1 MKRLT
6 PKTHCKRG
14 HEFTPENTYVY
25 SRAPNAKQ
33 CRICRKMHDFNGHL
47 KNLYHGTLEQ
57 YRLLTEKQKGL
68 CATCGKPE
76 QRRTRLFIDHDHSTG
91 KMRELLCGQCNLA
104 LGTVDDDPKLL
115 IRLAEY
121 VLEHREKEA
130 ICELQSGS

>member
-14 HEFTPENTYVY
+14 HEFTPEN
-25 SRAPNAKQ
+25 
-33 CRICRKMHDFNGHL
+33 
-47 KNLYHGTLEQ
+47 
-57 YRLLTEKQKGL
+57 
-68 CATCGKPE
+68 
-76 QRRTRLFIDHDHSTG
+76 
-91 KMRELLCGQCNLA
+91 
-104 LGTVDDDPKLL
+104 DPKLL